1 MDYNFLSKKSIYR
14 CFAVLF
20 LMAIA
25 ITSFSGCTNKDTA
38 SLQNEIL
45 SVFDDEYVSRV
56 KSGHFEMTPNIP
68 IGDAFARFFGDP
80 EWKSFEST
88 DGQRVVEFKG
98 KCTWQDKPAICRM
111 QFIIKGDNSF
121 ETGAV
126 SINDNNLTVLETS
139 LIMAKILRDS
149 ASDSP
154 VDSAT
159 INDVSNSDMPRSNS
173 KSNDDKGLSSTP
185 TTSNGGNIT
194 ASRPASNAMLGNVKL
209 GDSVEEAERILGT
222 PTKKTVK
229 GGNKLSY
236 EYPLMDIDYDYGAVI
251 CMACDDASVSTPKGI
266 HAGSSLQ
273 EVLNTYGSDY
283 MLSSYDD
290 LDLYEYKFRDDNQRQ
305 CLLRFAVKQGTGN
318 VKYISVRYVN

>member
-1 MDYNFLSKKSIYR
+1 MDYNYLSKKSICR

-56 KSGHFEMTPNIP
+56 KSGHFEMAPNIP
-68 IGDAFARFFGDP
+68 IGDAFARFFGNP

-111 QFIIKGDNSF
+111 QFIIKGDSSF

-126 SINDNNLTVLETS
+126 SINENNLTVLETS
-139 LIMAKILRDS
+139 FIMAKILRDS

-159 INDVSNSDMPRSNS
+159 INDVSNSDMPRSN
-173 KSNDDKGLSSTP
+173 NDKDLSSAP
-185 TTSNGGNIT
+185 TTSNSGNVT
-194 ASRPASNAMLGNVKL
+194 APRPISNAMLGNVKL
-209 GDSVEEAERILGT
+209 GDSVEDVERILGT

-229 GGNKLSY
+229 RGG
-236 EYPLMDIDYDYGAVI
+236 
-251 CMACDDASVSTPKGI
+251 
-266 HAGSSLQ
+266 
-273 EVLNTYGSDY
+273 
-283 MLSSYDD
+283 
-290 LDLYEYKFRDDNQRQ
+290 
-305 CLLRFAVKQGTGN
+305 
-318 VKYISVRYVN
+318 